1 MEEININNINN
12 KKALFIYYSGTNNT
26 LDLVLKISKRLIKE
40 EIISSYSLYFPL
52 AKKKKNIDLK
62 EYSYLFI
69 AYPIYAFN
77 SIKLLEKEIKRIID
91 FNKDNDLSLLKIIII
106 KQSGEALRLNN
117 SSSFTLKKYLAKH
130 HSINKN
136 NIKEYHFLYPYN
148 IHFRFKDEHIKEL
161 FFYNQK
167 IEDILIKEI
176 KLNLDLSKRLIKSNI
191 FILLNSK
198 LFKIQR
204 IGGTINSFFYKVDN
218 KKCINCKRCINECL
232 TNNIYLTKDNK
243 IKFHHHCLMCMRCS
257 FFCPKDAINIGL
269 FNSWKVNGEY
279 DFKKIDQL
287 SYKPYLNKKM
297 SFFYR
302 SYLPYFLKIN
312 QLYDEYFNE

>member
-161 FFYNQK
+161 INEVRSYAFFNDLTIAPK
-167 IEDILIKEI
+167 IKIVQGTKDQYVSIESFKTYCNILGCESALIPEADHCFSKLSYTEQVVKEMLSFYGKI
-176 KLNLDLSKRLIKSNI
+176 KLQS
-191 FILLNSK
+191 
-198 LFKIQR
+198 
-204 IGGTINSFFYKVDN
+204 
-218 KKCINCKRCINECL
+218 
-232 TNNIYLTKDNK
+232 
-243 IKFHHHCLMCMRCS
+243 
-257 FFCPKDAINIGL
+257 
-269 FNSWKVNGEY
+269 
-279 DFKKIDQL
+279 
-287 SYKPYLNKKM
+287 
-297 SFFYR
+297 
-302 SYLPYFLKIN
+302 
-312 QLYDEYFNE
+312 